1 VSVHFGFVAM
11 NEEIESL
18 HTSQTWDLVKLLEGA
33 KTVRLRRSLY
43 GLEQSLGQ
51 WYNHFVYCGQFSY
64 GSFVY
69 LLLYVDDMLIASK
82 SMFEVKR
89 LKFLLGDEFEMMDL
103 GGAKKIFGLGL
114 LSRTT

>member
-1 VSVHFGFVAM
+1 
-11 NEEIESL
+11 
-18 HTSQTWDLVKLLEGA
+18 LL
-33 KTVRLRRSLY
+33 R
-43 GLEQSLGQ
+43 
-51 WYNHFVYCGQFSY
+51 
-64 GSFVY
+64 
-69 LLLYVDDMLIASK
+69 YVDDMLIASK